1 MFDVFFLFFLL
12 VYGFSIS
19 HFSFWRYWISLT
31 FWVRQ
36 FFIINLYILYLMI
49 FFHPQA
55 LDHDVSFHFPLV
67 IHLTSI
73 ALFILSLTPFQSK
86 TTHTQLIWWRS
97 TAYMCEQSFS
107 YQTQLQL
114 SQVGLRWGW
123 SWVGVLTIPF
133 SWWDKK
139 HKILPNQTIP
149 T

>member
-1 MFDVFFLFFLL
+1 MVAPIFILRSKVTLKIC
-12 VYGFSIS
+12 VYLNSSILMLPEPKYFKS
-19 HFSFWRYWISLT
+19 QLSPWHLASVKDGPWNLPLKFGQNWISNN
-31 FWVRQ
+31 WD
-36 FFIINLYILYLMI
+36 IADIE
-49 FFHPQA
+49 
-55 LDHDVSFHFPLV
+55 FPV
-67 IHLTSI
+67 ED
-73 ALFILSLTPFQSK
+73 P
-86 TTHTQLIWWRS
+86 QLIWWRS